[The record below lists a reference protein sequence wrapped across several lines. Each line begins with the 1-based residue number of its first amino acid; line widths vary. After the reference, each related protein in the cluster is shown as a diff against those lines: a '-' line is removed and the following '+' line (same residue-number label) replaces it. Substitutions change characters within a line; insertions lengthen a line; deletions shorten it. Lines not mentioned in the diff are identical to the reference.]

1 MKWKVLASE
10 YLHNEPWLTI
20 GKDKCELP
28 GGHVDLSFYLQ
39 EYPDWV
45 NAFALPKDNR
55 VVMVKQYATALNDI
69 NTTLLY
75 LHTNNKDLLK
85 IVSPLDDLLLS

>member
-1 MKWKVLASE
+1 MV
-10 YLHNEPWLTI
+10 P
-20 GKDKCELP
+20 
-28 GGHVDLSFYLQ
+28 SFYVQ

-55 VVMVKQYATALNDI
+55 VVMVKQYTTALNDI
-69 NTTLLY
+69 KTTLLY
-75 LHTNNKDLLK
+75 LHISNKDLLK